1 MCLKIKKFKI
11 EENKKIIDTVEKI
24 IELNRENN

>member
-1 MCLKIKKFKI
+1 MCQKIKKFKI